1 MRIEK
6 FILKGKAKLKKK
18 VFYFRNAFWEF
29 IEDGQE

>member
-18 VFYFRNAFWEF
+18 VFYFRLNAFWEF
-29 IEDGQE
+29 IEDG